1 MFALE
6 WEGGLPPTAAN
17 PSAIQH
23 AALTAQGLLAG
34 SGGSSSAEP
43 LLVEFIIPLASGGKG
58 RGRRQAAS
66 AAGGGCGADIR
77 LLDVDRLFRALGLPT
92 PDEGLEE
99 DEEEDQSSEEEES
112 SEQESAEECEEEGTA
127 PGVDRAGEAGRA
139 LACQLLLA
147 HLFPREEA
155 ERCLMMA
162 SVPSGRR
169 GGALSHR
176 ARMLLTWR
184 GLRHAL
190 EGATAGQ
197 LATFHHKF
205 VSR

>member
-6 WEGGLPPTAAN
+6 WEGGVPPAAAES
-17 PSAIQH
+17 SALQH

-43 LLVEFIIPLASGGKG
+43 LLVEFIIPLARGGKS

-66 AAGGGCGADIR
+66 AAGSGGGADIR

-92 PDEGLEE
+92 PDEELEE
-99 DEEEDQSSEEEES
+99 EEEEDLSSEEEQS
-112 SEQESAEECEEEGTA
+112 SAEESEEEGTESA
-127 PGVDRAGEAGRA
+127 VDSAGEAGRA
-139 LACQLLLA
+139 LARQLLLA
-147 HLFPREEA
+147 HLFPQEEA
-155 ERCLMMA
+155 EHCLMMA
-162 SVPSGRR
+162 AVSSGRR

-176 ARMLLTWR
+176 ARVLLTWR